1 MLLDQSSTD
10 IRLQLN
16 KANFLGRDGFSWWIG
31 QIADLKST
39 TADEVQLQ
47 ANESGDPITIIRNS
61 QPLKENK
68 TAGYLPIVENI
79 NDDWDYELI
88 SNYSFQ

>member
-1 MLLDQSSTD
+1 MSLLDQSSTD

-31 QIADLKST
+31 QITDLKSS

-47 ANESGDPITIIRNS
+47 ANESGDPLYYNRVKVRIMGNHTEKEIN
-61 QPLKENK
+61 LKIK
-68 TAGYLPIVENI
+68 IFHGLM
-79 NDDWDYELI
+79 
-88 SNYSFQ
+88 